1 MGIIERIQQELQ
13 QQRERRQ
20 REAEARAAAQLNDTL
35 AELKSNLKLSEK
47 NFGRQSEKEMR
58 EHNKYVN
65 LARREMQENRLESAK
80 GYAQAAIAHKN
91 NSTQYVRMMT
101 FLTNVQTGLL
111 NIGDINIAREAN
123 NIARGLLKGMPLNK
137 VAAIMDNF
145 EKLMDRNNLAVA
157 IVDNGLDRV
166 ANGAVRNEIDNF
178 ANVEKEAANKRA
190 RNNGERLAGEQENN
204 VEGAVANGQNRNVDF
219 QGKINAT
226 ADRINQAMQALQ
238 NRQMGKTI
246 NK

>member
-1 MGIIERIQQELQ
+1 MGVIERIQQRLEQ
-13 QQRERRQ
+13 QRRQ
-20 REAEARAAAQLNDTL
+20 RQQEAEARAAEQLNEVLT
-35 AELKSNLKLSEK
+35 ELRLNLRLSEK
-47 NFGRQSEKEMR
+47 NFRRQSEKEMR
-58 EHNKYVN
+58 EYEKYLN
-65 LARREMQENRLESAK
+65 LARREMKENRLESAK

-91 NSTQYVRMMT
+91 NSTQYVRMMA

-111 NIGDINIAREAN
+111 NVRDINIAREAN
-123 NIARGLLKGMPLNK
+123 NIARGLLEGAPLNR

-145 EKLMDRNNLAVA
+145 EELMDRNNLAAAV
-157 IVDNGLDRV
+157 VNNGLDRV
-166 ANGAVRNEIDNF
+166 ANAAVRNEIDNF
-178 ANVEKEAANKRA
+178 ANVEREAADEQA
-190 RNNGERLAGEQENN
+190 RNNGERPAGEQENN

-238 NRQMGKTI
+238 NRQAGKTI